1 MNATEQWIFLREMM
15 AQHIEDELTETKKKK
30 TYESKTKK
38 NKRKGTDTI

>member
-30 TYESKTKK
+30 TYESKNQKTKK
-38 NKRKGTDTI
+38 KRTDSV

>member
-15 AQHIEDELTETKKKK
+15 AQHIEDELTDKKKK